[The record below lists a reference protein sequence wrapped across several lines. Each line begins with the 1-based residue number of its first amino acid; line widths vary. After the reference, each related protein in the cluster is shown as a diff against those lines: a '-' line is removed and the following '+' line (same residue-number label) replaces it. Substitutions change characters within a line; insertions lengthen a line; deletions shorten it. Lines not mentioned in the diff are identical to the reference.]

1 MVTSSNVNISN
12 FWKKYMTMCLTFVSF
27 ATFFLLSAGYLG
39 LYIAYVLTVIVSAYV
54 YNRQKHQ
61 LNESAQSS
69 GREHGEETFQFL
81 AALSQNCWNCYSKN
95 TSHTFYPLKVSLQF
109 LNWEHRLFVIIWF

>member
-1 MVTSSNVNISN
+1 MS
-12 FWKKYMTMCLTFVSF
+12 LTYLPP
-27 ATFFLLSAGYLG
+27 APFFCLLSAGYLG

-69 GREHGEETFQFL
+69 GRVHGEETAVFV
-81 AALSQNCWNCYSKN
+81 STEHYYSKN
-95 TSHTFYPLKVSLQF
+95 THHTHFTLLKSHYSF
-109 LNWEHRLFVIIWF
+109 